1 MVIRP
6 PSMALAGWT
15 VETREADNMKG
26 RRGKSTETID
36 YRLLGI
42 VELHVPVEVVA
53 PAFGG
58 IAKAD
63 GDADGLRLRPARR
76 LHQVHPGLGRR
87 ASALAPVAGD
97 AAGDDVLPVLA
108 AALGDRQHMVEG
120 QFSARQQL
128 RAVLARMLVACV
140 DVRPGERDIVDL
152 PLDLDVAE
160 QTDDRGELE
169 AKGYGPDLPVVHR
182 NNFDLPLAPKGHRLL
197 PVDDLQRLVRRVE
210 KERLLHTACAI

>member
-108 AALGDRQHMVEG
+108 AALGDRQHMVE
-120 QFSARQQL
+120 RQITRGEL
-128 RAVLARMLVACV
+128 VAAVLALVLVAGV
-140 DVRPGERDIVDL
+140 DVGPRERDVIETAF
-152 PLDLDVAE
+152 DLDVAE
-160 QTDDRGELE
+160 QADHRRQLEGDRDGV
-169 AKGYGPDLPVVHR
+169 DLAVVLPHH
-182 NNFDLPLAPKGHRLL
+182 FDLAL
-197 PVDDLQRLVRRVE
+197 
-210 KERLLHTACAI
+210 